1 MKLKAQQGM
10 TMLELMVAV
19 MMLAVFMAGFVGITE
34 FTSAI
39 TQGVAQDQ
47 SNGKKFTASDL
58 AIARSLADDR
68 LNQLAKEL
76 ANAPFPEINN
86 YLGEKNCL
94 PISNSW
100 IDGNWRLKN
109 QQLLKIPRNQRAFVD
124 PKWDVDEGNGFIDQ
138 VCLYTIDP
146 ESSNQ
151 PGLYVIQAMPI
162 KAGPLMQPLRVL
174 FCRPKKYCLS

>member
-47 SNGKKFTASDL
+47 SNGKRFTAADL

-68 LNQLAKEL
+68 LNELAKEL
-76 ANAPFPEINN
+76 ANVSFSEINN
-86 YLGEKNCL
+86 YLGEENCL
-94 PISNSW
+94 PIRKLW
-100 IDGNWRLKN
+100 IDGNWRLEN
-109 QQLLKIPRNQRAFVD
+109 QQLLKIPRNQRTLPD
-124 PKWDVDEGNGFIDQ
+124 PKWDINEGNGFIDQ

-151 PGLYVIQAMPI
+151 PGLYVIQAMPR

-174 FCRPKKYCLS
+174 FCRPQKYCLS

>member
-19 MMLAVFMAGFVGITE
+19 MMLAVFMAGFIGITE

-47 SNGKKFTASDL
+47 SNSGIFLASDL
-58 AIARSLADDR
+58 VLARSLADER
-68 LNQLAKEL
+68 LNKLAKEL
-76 ANAPFPEINN
+76 ANVPDINI
-86 YLGEKNCL
+86 YEKNCL
-94 PISNSW
+94 NSATTNGW
-100 IDGNWRLKN
+100 IGGSWFIRS
-109 QQLLKIPRNQRAFVD
+109 QQLIKGVD
-124 PKWDVDEGNGFIDQ
+124 YAKKAGFIDQ

-146 ESSNQ
+146 ESGKQ
-151 PGLYVIQAMPI
+151 PGLYVIQAMPR

-174 FCRPKKYCLS
+174 FCRPQKYCLS